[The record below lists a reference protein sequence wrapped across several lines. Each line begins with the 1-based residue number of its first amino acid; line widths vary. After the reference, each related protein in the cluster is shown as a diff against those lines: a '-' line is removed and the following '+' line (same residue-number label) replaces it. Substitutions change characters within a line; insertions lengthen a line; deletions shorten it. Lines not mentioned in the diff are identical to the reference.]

1 MRAKP
6 RRASVCRAREHTNV
20 DGEPAALG
28 PNDRGTFSFQI
39 RVLLLRRRRGRAR
52 GALWAGRMLSV
63 FLAPWAATPTA
74 PHAAAA
80 PVSKALS
87 AVLIPAETF
96 GLESAVG
103 ILEMEHK
110 RLQAC
115 SFLDEHG
122 QPLPCGNE
130 TTNLARIRSWVNSKA
145 TVLELGA
152 QYGMTSCEIAK
163 AIQNSGRVVT
173 IEPNPRVWTALHRN
187 LISHNCSAHVL
198 QGGLQRGSDKG
209 KGAGK
214 LVDSGKLVDTTNR
227 TAATPSV
234 ALLDWRQNLVR
245 TVLLS
250 TVQPSSSD
258 YDTSFI
264 SNHSMEKNS
273 TEVQNADVRRVP
285 HVKLST
291 LLEESGLSF
300 DTIVAN
306 CEGCLKA
313 VLESFPQ
320 VLETMHT
327 VIFDAGCGVGS
338 QCCQA
343 NRARC
348 VDYEADI
355 LPQLIRAG
363 FEEKGQNSSEGE
375 FRGGYVFTR
384 DGWEMDGWLWAGNS
398 DDIPDESTLVTTGQS
413 NDALPRIPERAVQP
427 VLMSGDGTAAN
438 GTGVNLTGLPQLVGN
453 ATAALPAARA
463 ATIAPIQLLNAS
475 GAMAR
480 DESDSRLWD
489 PNIWMLQQQGGGD
502 NPISRYLNR

>member
-1 MRAKP
+1 M
-6 RRASVCRAREHTNV
+6 
-20 DGEPAALG
+20 
-28 PNDRGTFSFQI
+28 I
-39 RVLLLRRRRGRAR
+39 

>member
-1 MRAKP
+1 
-6 RRASVCRAREHTNV
+6 
-20 DGEPAALG
+20 
-28 PNDRGTFSFQI
+28 
-39 RVLLLRRRRGRAR
+39 
-52 GALWAGRMLSV
+52 MLSV

-74 PHAAAA
+74 PTAAAA

-87 AVLIPAETF
+87 SVLIPAETF

-103 ILEMEHK
+103 ILDVEHNSLK
-110 RLQAC
+110 AC
-115 SFLDEHG
+115 SFVDEHG
-122 QPLPCGNE
+122 QPLPCDPHE
-130 TTNLARIRSWVNSKA
+130 TTNLARIRNWVNSKA

-152 QYGMTSCEIAK
+152 QYGITSCEIAK
-163 AIQNSGRVVT
+163 AIHNSGRVVT

-227 TAATPSV
+227 TAPTPGVTLYS
-234 ALLDWRQNLVR
+234 AIDWRQNLVR

-250 TVQPSSSD
+250 TVQPGSAD

-264 SNHSMEKNS
+264 SNHSVEKNS
-273 TEVQNADVRRVP
+273 TALSSSDYGTSFISNHSMERNSTEAQNADVRRVP

-327 VIFDAGCGVGS
+327 VIFDAGCGKGTK
-338 QCCQA
+338 CCQA

-355 LPQLIRAG
+355 LPQLVRAG

-398 DDIPDESTLVTTGQS
+398 DDIPDESTLVTTSQA
-413 NDALPRIPERAVQP
+413 NDGLPRIPERPVQP
-427 VLMSGDGTAAN
+427 MLMSGNGTAAN
-438 GTGVNLTGLPQLVGN
+438 GTGVNLTGIPPQIGN
-453 ATAALPAARA
+453 ATAALPAVRA
-463 ATIAPIQLLNAS
+463 APIAPIQLFNAS
-475 GAMAR
+475 NAMAR

-489 PNIWMLQQQGGGD
+489 PNIWMLQQQGGGGD
-502 NPISRYLNR
+502 NPVSRYLNR

>member
-1 MRAKP
+1 MELLAGEE
-6 RRASVCRAREHTNV
+6 RR
-20 DGEPAALG
+20 PLG
-28 PNDRGTFSFQI
+28 WQ
-39 RVLLLRRRRGRAR
+39 
-52 GALWAGRMLSV
+52 MLSA
-63 FLAPWAATPTA
+63 FLAPWAVGVA
-74 PHAAAA
+74 PCPACAAAA

-103 ILEMEHK
+103 ILDVEHQ
-110 RLQAC
+110 RLRSC
-115 SFLDEHG
+115 SFLDENG

-250 TVQPSSSD
+250 TVQPSSTD

-273 TEVQNADVRRVP
+273 TDASQADVRRVP

-327 VIFDAGCGVGS
+327 VIFDAGCSVGS

-413 NDALPRIPERAVQP
+413 NDALPRIPERPAEQR
-427 VLMSGDGTAAN
+427 VLIAGDGTAAFPN
-438 GTGVNLTGLPQLVGN
+438 GTGVNSTGLPQLVGN
-453 ATAALPAARA
+453 ATAAAALPPARA

-475 GAMAR
+475 AIGAR

-489 PNIWMLQQQGGGD
+489 PNIWMLQTQQQGGGD
-502 NPISRYLNR
+502 NPISRYLNK

>member
-1 MRAKP
+1 
-6 RRASVCRAREHTNV
+6 
-20 DGEPAALG
+20 
-28 PNDRGTFSFQI
+28 
-39 RVLLLRRRRGRAR
+39 
-52 GALWAGRMLSV
+52 MLSV

-103 ILEMEHK
+103 ILEVEHK

-115 SFLDEHG
+115 SFLDEQG

-250 TVQPSSSD
+250 TVQPSSTD

-264 SNHSMEKNS
+264 SNHSMERNS

-327 VIFDAGCGVGS
+327 VIFDAGCAVGS

-413 NDALPRIPERAVQP
+413 NDALPRIPERTVQP

-438 GTGVNLTGLPQLVGN
+438 GTGVNLTGPPQLVGN

-463 ATIAPIQLLNAS
+463 TTIAPIQLLNAS

>member
-1 MRAKP
+1 M
-6 RRASVCRAREHTNV
+6 
-20 DGEPAALG
+20 
-28 PNDRGTFSFQI
+28 I
-39 RVLLLRRRRGRAR
+39 

-103 ILEMEHK
+103 ILEVEHK

-250 TVQPSSSD
+250 TVQPSSTD